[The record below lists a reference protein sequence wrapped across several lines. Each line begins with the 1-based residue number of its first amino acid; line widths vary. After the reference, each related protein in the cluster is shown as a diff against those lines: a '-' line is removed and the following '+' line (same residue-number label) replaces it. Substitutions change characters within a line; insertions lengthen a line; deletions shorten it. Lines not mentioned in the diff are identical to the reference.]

1 MTRISREMMK
11 DMLSVYFIMGS
22 NNTSADPVSVVK
34 KAIEGGA
41 TLFQFR
47 EKGSGSLTGEER
59 VLFAKRVQDV
69 CRQAGIPFIINDD
82 VELALRLEADGV
94 HIGQDDADAEETR
107 AAIGDMILGVSA
119 HNVSEVKRAE
129 EAGADY
135 VGMGPVYPTETKKD
149 AEAVQGVT
157 LIEEVRRQGI
167 TIPIVGIGGITADN
181 AAPVIE
187 AGADGVSMISAI
199 SQAEDPKAAARKFSE
214 EIRRSKAGLSR

>member
-11 DMLSVYFIMGS
+11 NMLSVYFIMGS

-34 KAIEGGA
+34 KQLRAA

-47 EKGSGSLTGEER
+47 EKGSGSLTGDER

-135 VGMGPVYPTETKKD
+135 VGMGPVYPTETK
-149 AEAVQGVT
+149 
-157 LIEEVRRQGI
+157 RC
-167 TIPIVGIGGITADN
+167 
-181 AAPVIE
+181 
-187 AGADGVSMISAI
+187 
-199 SQAEDPKAAARKFSE
+199 
-214 EIRRSKAGLSR
+214 

>member
-22 NNTSADPVSVVK
+22 NNTDADPVSVVK

-47 EKGSGSLTGEER
+47 EKESGSLTGEER
-59 VLFAKRVQDV
+59 VLFAKQVQDV

-82 VELALRLEADGV
+82 VELALRLKADGV
-94 HIGQDDADAEETR
+94 HIGQDDADAAETR

-129 EAGADY
+129 AAGADY

-157 LIEEVRRQGI
+157 LIEEVWRQGI
-167 TIPIVGIGGITADN
+167 TIPIVGIGGITAAN
-181 AAPVIE
+181 AAPVIK

-199 SQAEDPKAAARKFSE
+199 SQADDPKEAARKFSE

>member
-1 MTRISREMMK
+1 MTRISWEMMK

-22 NNTSADPVSVVK
+22 NNTDADPVSVVK

-59 VLFAKRVQDV
+59 VLFAKQVQDV

-82 VELALRLEADGV
+82 VDLALRLKADGV
-94 HIGQDDADAEETR
+94 HIGQDDADAAETR

-129 EAGADY
+129 AAGADY

-167 TIPIVGIGGITADN
+167 TIPIVGIGGITAAN
-181 AAPVIE
+181 AAPVIK

-199 SQAEDPKAAARKFSE
+199 SQADDPKEAARRFFE
-214 EIRRSKAGLSR
+214 EIQRFKAKS

>member
-22 NNTSADPVSVVK
+22 NNTSADPVSVVE

-135 VGMGPVYPTETKKD
+135 VGMAVYPTETKKD

-214 EIRRSKAGLSR
+214 EIQHSKAGLSR

>member
-22 NNTSADPVSVVK
+22 NNTDTDPVSVVK

-47 EKGSGSLTGEER
+47 EKGSDSLTGEER
-59 VLFAKRVQDV
+59 VLFAKQVQDV

-82 VELALRLEADGV
+82 VELALRLKADGV
-94 HIGQDDADAEETR
+94 HIGQDDADAAETR

-129 EAGADY
+129 AAGADY

-167 TIPIVGIGGITADN
+167 TIPIVGIGGITAAN
-181 AAPVIE
+181 AALVIK

-199 SQAEDPKAAARKFSE
+199 SQADDPKEAARRFFE
-214 EIRRSKAGLSR
+214 EIQRSKAKS

>member
-1 MTRISREMMK
+1 MTRIFREMMK
-11 DMLSVYFIMGS
+11 DILSVYFIMGS

-47 EKGSGSLTGEER
+47 EKGSGSLTGEDR
-59 VLFAKRVQDV
+59 VLFAKQVRDV
-69 CRQAGIPFIINDD
+69 CRRAGIPFIINDD

-107 AAIGDMILGVSA
+107 AVIGDMILGVSA

-129 EAGADY
+129 AAGADY

-199 SQAEDPKAAARKFSE
+199 SQAEDPKAAARRFFE
-214 EIRRSKAGLSR
+214 EIRRSKAKS

>member
-47 EKGSGSLTGEER
+47 EKGSGSLTGDER

-135 VGMGPVYPTETKKD
+135 VGMKSIRPKQKKMLKPCR
-149 AEAVQGVT
+149 A
-157 LIEEVRRQGI
+157 
-167 TIPIVGIGGITADN
+167 
-181 AAPVIE
+181 
-187 AGADGVSMISAI
+187 SH
-199 SQAEDPKAAARKFSE
+199 
-214 EIRRSKAGLSR
+214 